1 MPSRST
7 VPLAGSERKPV
18 RGARVKGPVD
28 GDETIEVRIT
38 LKAPASLR
46 KKFEELASQP
56 IAQRQYLTRDELEK
70 DYGADE
76 ATIAR
81 IEAFAQA
88 YNLAVSSI
96 DHSQH
101 AIRLTGSARDL
112 SRAFQT
118 YLEYYEQPDGVTYR
132 GRTGPIHVP
141 EDLADVIQSVNGLD
155 ERPVARPKFRVR
167 PALHSHAEPE
177 LSYTPLDLAR
187 LYSFPQLADGGHGQ
201 SIAIIELGGGFL
213 QSDLAAYFGSGGP
226 RVQAVSVDGGLNAPA
241 GDPDGPDG
249 EVMLDIEVAGAIAPG
264 ASIAVYFAPNTNKG
278 FLDAISAAVHD
289 KRRRPSVISISWG
302 SAEDGGGYSPSAL
315 SAFSQAFQAAAVL
328 GVTVLVAAG
337 DHGSGDGLPE
347 GDHVDYPASDPG
359 VTACGGTRLAA
370 PDKRNIQSET
380 VWNEG
385 DQAGATGGGVSTVFS
400 VPAWQQDLSATR
412 TDGGTAALSGR
423 GVPDVAANADPETGY
438 EVLVDGQRFT
448 VGGTSAVAPLMAGLV
463 AVINQS
469 LGKPAG
475 FLNPLIY
482 AGSGRTACRDVT
494 SGNNGAFAATR
505 GWDACTGLGIPIGT
519 ALLSVLNG
527 QTTPA
532 PA

>member
-1 MPSRST
+1 MPSRNT

-28 GDETIEVRIT
+28 GDETIEIRIT
-38 LKAPASLR
+38 LKAQASLQ

-56 IAQRQYLTRDELEK
+56 IAQRQYLTREELEK
-70 DYGADE
+70 DYGAGE
-76 ATIAR
+76 APIAR
-81 IEAFAQA
+81 VEAFARA

-96 DHSQH
+96 DPAQH
-101 AIRLTGSARDL
+101 AIRLTGSVRDL
-112 SRAFQT
+112 SQAFQT
-118 YLEYYEQPDGVTYR
+118 CLEYYEQPDGVTYR
-132 GRTGPIHVP
+132 GRTGPIYVP
-141 EDLADVIQSVNGLD
+141 EDLAGVIQSVNGLD

-167 PALHSHAEPE
+167 PALTSHAGPA
-177 LSYTPLDLAR
+177 LSYTPQELAR
-187 LYSFPQLADGGHGQ
+187 LYSFPALAASGQ
-201 SIAIIELGGGFL
+201 GQCIAIIELGGGFR
-213 QSDLAAYFGSGGP
+213 QSDLAAYFGEGGP
-226 RVQAVSVDGGLNAPA
+226 QVQAVSVDGGRNAPA
-241 GDPDGPDG
+241 GNPNGPDG

-289 KRRRPSVISISWG
+289 KRRQPSVISISWG
-302 SAEDGGGYSPSAL
+302 SAEDGGGYSPSVL
-315 SAFSQAFQAAAVL
+315 GAFSQAFQTAAVL
-328 GVTVLVAAG
+328 GVTVLAAAG
-337 DHGSGDGLPE
+337 DNGSSDGLSA
-347 GDHVDYPASDPG
+347 GDHVDYPAADPG
-359 VTACGGTRLAA
+359 VTACGGTRLVA

-400 VPAWQQDLSATR
+400 VPTYQRGLSATK
-412 TDGGTAALSGR
+412 TSGGTAALSGR

-448 VGGTSAVAPLMAGLV
+448 IGGTSAVAPLMAGLV

-475 FLNPLIY
+475 FLNPLVY
-482 AGSGRTACRDVT
+482 AGPGRTACRDVT

-505 GWDACTGLGIPIGT
+505 GWDACTGLGVPIGT

-527 QTTPA
+527 QTTPV